1 MSGREVRDP
10 AALGEGL
17 AAAVRRGLG
26 ALARNAAFA
35 ALLAVPMAFVL
46 HASYAAGFLFALSG
60 AAALEFG
67 RAALRR
73 AMPRRPAKPQAAA
86 QRAFPA
92 ACGKP
97 EAWNER
103 S

>member
-1 MSGREVRDP
+1 MSGPRPRDP
-10 AALGEGL
+10 AALGARL
-17 AAAVRRGLG
+17 AAALRRTLG
-26 ALARNAAFA
+26 ALARSAAFA
-35 ALLAVPMAFVL
+35 ALLALPMTVVL
-46 HASYAAGFLFALSG
+46 HASYALAFLFVLG
-60 AAALEFG
+60 AAAALDAG
-67 RAALRR
+67 RAVLRR
-73 AMPRRPAKPQAAA
+73 A